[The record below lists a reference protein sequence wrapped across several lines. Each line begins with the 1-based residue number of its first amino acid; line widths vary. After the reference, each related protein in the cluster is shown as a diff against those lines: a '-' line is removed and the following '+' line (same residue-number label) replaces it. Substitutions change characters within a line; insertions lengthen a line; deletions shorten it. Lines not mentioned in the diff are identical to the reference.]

1 MIEKYVILLLAIIIF
16 LLLILELNKNK
27 SKNNISSEYLYENYE
42 SYKKINNK
50 KNNKIIYYPKVVTWS
65 PSYVDN
71 YYQPGYNQYFYN
83 NGYYYPVF

>member
-1 MIEKYVILLLAIIIF
+1 MNLKYIILFITLFIF
-16 LLLILELNKNK
+16 LLLLLNNNQY
-27 SKNNISSEYLYENYE
+27 SKNIKSEQYENFRSLY
-42 SYKKINNK
+42 NDQ
-50 KNNKIIYYPKVVTWS
+50 IIYYPQVRQKVVTWS